1 MAFFMNRRKQRALDD
16 IQREIDHLRGRI
28 DHIRGRTEAATGQ
41 AVATLKAETGQM
53 ARALDH
59 GRRGPGLPAAGAHP
73 APLSDQGWRSMRLST
88 PCTVISGSEPLQRS
102 WLSAPDRF
110 TTVGPLK
117 TSSRLWSAPLT
128 SSCA

>member
-59 GRRGPGLPAAGAHP
+59 GREWVTRSAWTAGRGALAYGRRHPLAATGLAVGAAGAV
-73 APLSDQGWRSMRLST
+73 ALACL
-88 PCTVISGSEPLQRS
+88 LQARVQ
-102 WLSAPDRF
+102 R
-110 TTVGPLK
+110 
-117 TSSRLWSAPLT
+117 R
-128 SSCA
+128 